1 MNTTKTQDVLHKA
14 WLYKI
19 LSAVYSDI
27 YLAQNLYFKG
37 GTCASMLGLLDRF
50 SIDLDMDFVG
60 KIEDMPALRERL
72 EKIWVELGLEIKDQS
87 KNTIQYFLK
96 YPNTTG
102 DRNTVAIDAVFP
114 VPKANVYEAKKFIDI
129 DRTIICQSVETM
141 FANKLVA
148 VLDRFE
154 KHGAIAGR
162 DIYDIQ
168 HFFSQGLSF
177 NEAVIM
183 ERTGKNTKDFLV
195 ELIAFI
201 EKHITE
207 KILVQ
212 DLSNLLDADQ
222 LRKARK
228 SLKQDT
234 LIFLRTYVGMMGY
247 N

>member
-1 MNTTKTQDVLHKA
+1 MKTTKTQDVLHKA

-19 LSAVYSDI
+19 LSAIYSDI

-37 GTCASMLGLLDRF
+37 GTCASMLGYLDRF
-50 SIDLDMDFVG
+50 SVDLDMDFVG
-60 KIEDMPALRERL
+60 KVEDIPDIRKRL
-72 EKIWVELGLEIKDQS
+72 EKIWVELGLAIKDQS

-96 YPNTTG
+96 YPNTDH

-114 VPKANVYEAKKFIDI
+114 APKANIYEAKKFIDI
-129 DRTIICQSVETM
+129 DRTIICQNKETM
-141 FANKLVA
+141 FGNKLVA
-148 VLDRFE
+148 VLDRWQ

-162 DIYDIQ
+162 DIYDIH
-168 HFFSQGLSF
+168 HFFSQNFSF

-183 ERTGKNTKDFLV
+183 QRTGKNTKDFLV

-201 EKHITE
+201 EKNITE
-207 KILVQ
+207 TILVQ
-212 DLSNLLDADQ
+212 DLSNLLDQDQ

-234 LIFLRTYVGMMGY
+234 LIFLRTCLKAI
-247 N
+247 

>member
-1 MNTTKTQDVLHKA
+1 MKTEKTQDILHKA

-37 GTCASMLGLLDRF
+37 GTCASMLGYLDRF
-50 SIDLDMDFVG
+50 SVDLDMDFVG
-60 KIEDMPALRERL
+60 KVEDMPTVREKL

-96 YPNTTG
+96 YPNTVH

-114 VPKANVYEAKKFIDI
+114 APKANIYEAKKFVDI
-129 DRTIICQSVETM
+129 DRTIICQSKETM
-141 FANKLVA
+141 FGNKLVA
-148 VLDRFE
+148 VLDRFA

-162 DIYDIQ
+162 DIYDIN
-168 HFFSQGLSF
+168 HFFSQNFSF
-177 NEAVIM
+177 NEAVIL
-183 ERTGKNTKDFLV
+183 ERTGKDTKDFLV

-207 KILVQ
+207 TILTQ
-212 DLSNLLDADQ
+212 DLSNLLDTEQ

-234 LIFLRTYVGMMGY
+234 LIFLRTYQKAVE
-247 N
+247 

>member
-1 MNTTKTQDVLHKA
+1 MKTIKTQDVLHKA

-37 GTCASMLGLLDRF
+37 GTCASMLGYLDRF
-50 SIDLDMDFVG
+50 SVDLDMDFVG
-60 KIEDMPALRERL
+60 KVGDMPAVRERL

-96 YPNTTG
+96 YPNTAG
-102 DRNTVAIDAVFP
+102 DRNTLAIDAVFP
-114 VPKANVYEAKKFIDI
+114 VPKTNIYEAKKFVDI
-129 DRTIICQSVETM
+129 DRTIICQSKETM
-141 FANKLVA
+141 FGNKLVA

-154 KHGAIAGR
+154 KYKAIAGR
-162 DIYDIQ
+162 DIYDIH
-168 HFFSQGLSF
+168 HFFSRNFSF
-177 NEAVIM
+177 NEAVIQ
-183 ERTGKNTKDFLV
+183 ERTGKSTKDFLI

-207 KILVQ
+207 TILVQ

-228 SLKQDT
+228 GLKQDT
-234 LIFLRTYVGMMGY
+234 LIFLRTYVKAI
-247 N
+247 

>member
-1 MNTTKTQDVLHKA
+1 MKTIKTQDILHKV

-37 GTCASMLGLLDRF
+37 GTCASMLGYLDRF
-50 SIDLDMDFVG
+50 SVDLDMDFVG
-60 KIEDMPALRERL
+60 KVEDMASVRERL

-96 YPNTTG
+96 YPNTTH
-102 DRNTVAIDAVFP
+102 DRNTLAIDAVFP
-114 VPKANVYEAKKFIDI
+114 IPKANVYEAKKFIDI
-129 DRTIICQSVETM
+129 DRTIICQSKETM
-141 FANKLVA
+141 FGNKLVA

-162 DIYDIQ
+162 DIYDIH
-168 HFFSQGLSF
+168 HFFSQNFSF
-177 NEAVIM
+177 NEAVIT

-195 ELIAFI
+195 ELISFI
-201 EKHITE
+201 EKNITE
-207 KILVQ
+207 TILTQ
-212 DLSNLLDADQ
+212 DLSNLLDLDQ
-222 LRKARK
+222 LRKVRK

-234 LIFLRTYVGMMGY
+234 LIFLRTYVKAIS
-247 N
+247 